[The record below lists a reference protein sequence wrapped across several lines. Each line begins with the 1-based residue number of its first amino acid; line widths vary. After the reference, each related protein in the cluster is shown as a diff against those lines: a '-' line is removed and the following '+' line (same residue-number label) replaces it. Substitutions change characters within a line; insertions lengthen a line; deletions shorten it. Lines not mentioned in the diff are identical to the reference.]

1 MGLVSQSVKNLKG
14 GISQQPDILRFS
26 NQGALQ
32 INGWSSETKGLQ
44 KRPPTTFTKRLH
56 DKGSLGAKPLVHLI
70 NRDAKEQY
78 FVGFSGAGMA
88 VWDLNGNNYNVRGY
102 NGYANCANPRTDLRL
117 ITVAD
122 YTFVVN
128 RNTVC
133 QMGSTLTNAA
143 YPRLDGRA
151 LINVRGGQ
159 YGRTLS
165 ITING
170 DGTGSSPHATIK
182 MPNGSAEKVPAGSPY
197 AGMNQVDMTDASWIA
212 AELARQLQEFLGP
225 SGWSFQAGTGWI
237 LITAPANDNVRQI
250 ATKDGYAD
258 TLLSGFIYQVQ
269 TFTKLPANAPAGYLV
284 EITGESSRSV
294 DNYWVQY
301 DASGKVWKETAK
313 PKIISGFNAA
323 TLPHAL
329 VRAADGQFD
338 WTPLTWDGRNAGDDV
353 TNPMPS
359 FVGAAIN
366 DVFFFRNRLG
376 FLSGENV
383 VMSRTSKY
391 FNFFPSSVAT
401 LSDDDPID
409 VAISHNRISIL
420 KYAVPF
426 SEQLLLWSDQAQFV
440 LSSNGILSS
449 KTIQL
454 DLTTEFDVSD
464 GARPYGIGRGVY
476 FAAPRASFTSLK
488 RYYAI
493 QDVSNVKSAEDVS
506 AHVPSYITNTV
517 HAIHGSGTENFVS
530 ILSDGSP
537 NKVFIYKF
545 LYLNE
550 ALQQQSFSHWE
561 FGDAATTRVLAAS
574 CIGSYCYLMIDRPEG
589 LCLERMEFT
598 QHTVDYSIEPY
609 RTYMDMKKTI
619 VLGVYNI
626 DTNLTSFNVRTAYG
640 GTPGPESTFYTIDQQ
655 GVLIEHEARDW
666 ATNPY
671 ISFVGNRAGEQ
682 MVIGKQYKFQYEFSK
697 FLIKQT
703 ADDGSTS
710 TEDIGRLQLRR
721 AWLNYE
727 ESGAFEINV
736 NNGSSEFVYVM
747 SGGRLGTQQVLG
759 ELSLDT
765 GQFRFP
771 VTGNTVNQRVTITSS
786 NPNPLNVIGCG
797 WEGSYIRRSSGI

>member
-1 MGLVSQSVKNLKG
+1 MGLVSQSTKNLKG
-14 GISQQPDILRFS
+14 GISQQPNILRFS
-26 NQGALQ
+26 NQGEMQ
-32 INGWSSETKGLQ
+32 INGWSSETQGLQ
-44 KRPPTTFTKRLH
+44 KRPPTTFIKRLQNV
-56 DKGSLGAKPLVHLI
+56 GFLGAKPLVHLI
-70 NRDAKEQY
+70 NRDANEQY
-78 FVGFSGAGMA
+78 YVGFSGSGLA
-88 VWDLNGNNYNVRGY
+88 VWDLKGNNYTVRGY
-102 NGYANCANPRTDLRL
+102 NGYANCANPRTDLRI
-117 ITVAD
+117 ITIAD

-128 RNTVC
+128 RSVVA
-133 QMGSTLTNAA
+133 QMGSTLTWPA

-170 DGTGSSPHATIK
+170 DGTGSSPQASIK
-182 MPNGSAEKVPAGSPY
+182 MPNGSAEKVPTGEPY

-212 AELARQLQEFLGP
+212 STLAAQLQAKLGA

-237 LITAPANDNVRQI
+237 LITAPANDNIRQI

-258 TLLSGFIYQVQ
+258 TLLNGLIYQVQ
-269 TFTKLPANAPAGYLV
+269 SFNKLPANAPSGYIV
-284 EITGESSRSV
+284 EITGESARSG

-301 DASGKVWKETAK
+301 DASAKVWKETSK
-313 PKIISGFNAA
+313 PKIVAGINQS
-323 TLPHAL
+323 TMPHAL

-338 WTPLTWDGRNAGDDV
+338 WTPMSWDVRNAGDDD

-359 FVGAAIN
+359 FIGSTIN

-383 VMSRTSKY
+383 IMSRTSKY

-449 KTIQL
+449 KTIEL
-454 DLTTEFDVSD
+454 NLTTEFDVSD

-476 FAAPRASFTSLK
+476 FSAPRASFTSLK

-506 AHVPSYITNTV
+506 AHVPSYLPNTI

-530 ILSDGSP
+530 ILSDGAP
-537 NKVFIYKF
+537 GNVYIYKF

-550 ALQQQSFSHWE
+550 ILQQQSFSHWN
-561 FGDAATTRVLAAS
+561 FGDNTKILAAAS
-574 CIGSYCYLMIDRPEG
+574 IGSYLYLMAERPEG
-589 LCLERMEFT
+589 ICLERMEFT
-598 QHTVDYSIEPY
+598 QHTIDFAIEPY
-609 RTYMDMKKTI
+609 RAYMDMKKQVT
-619 VLGVYNI
+619 LGAYNI
-626 DTNLTSFNVRTAYG
+626 DTNQTELDLTSVYG
-640 GTPGPESTFYTIDQQ
+640 GVPGADAVFYTLDQQ
-655 GVLIEHEARDW
+655 GVINEFAGPWNGASKLYF
-666 ATNPY
+666 T
-671 ISFVGNRAGEQ
+671 GNRQGEQ
-682 MVIGKQYKFQYEFSK
+682 MIIGKKYTFQYEFSK
-697 FLIKQT
+697 LLIKQT

-727 ESGAFEINV
+727 QSGSFEINV
-736 NNGSSEFVYVM
+736 NNGSTEYVYVM
-747 SGGRLGTQQVLG
+747 SGGRLGQQIVLG
-759 ELSLDT
+759 ELSLGT
-765 GQFRFP
+765 GQYKFP
-771 VTGNTVNQRVTITSS
+771 VSGNALNQRVTITSDT
-786 NPNPLNVIGCG
+786 PNPLNVIGCG
-797 WEGSYIRRSSGI
+797 WEGNYIRRSSGI